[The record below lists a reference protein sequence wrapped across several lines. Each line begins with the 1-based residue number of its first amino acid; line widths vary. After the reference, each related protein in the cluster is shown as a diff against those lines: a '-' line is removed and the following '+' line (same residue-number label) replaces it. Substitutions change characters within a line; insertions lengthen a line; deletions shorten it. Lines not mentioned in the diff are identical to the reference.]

1 MYHSNEQTG
10 HHFSCGSGQKSRTKR
25 PCKVVKTLVSYMQR
39 LHLMCPNTS
48 SLRRLEEDSVRVS
61 GGDVWS
67 MLSKQN
73 TSFIK
78 KEGSAQTESSAFHG
92 PVCDVCL

>member
-1 MYHSNEQTG
+1 
-10 HHFSCGSGQKSRTKR
+10 
-25 PCKVVKTLVSYMQR
+25 
-39 LHLMCPNTS
+39 
-48 SLRRLEEDSVRVS
+48 
-61 GGDVWS
+61 

-92 PVCDVCL
+92 PVCDVCFQLQFMVFNISSSALQEYIVQPWKNSPWTEIWHTRNQPRNNCSKSNKTAEKQTFQENIFTFNT